1 MQSGFSLAGI
11 AMSYQIA
18 QKVHACTDPHDPP
31 AFVNNRARDVVDL
44 VLLKGLA
51 EETGSPDVAEIRL
64 AAEDIF
70 AVRAAEA
77 RQLGHLERGLPATV
91 VAYPHWRTDYES
103 AAKSA
108 GLELGLEDAVAV
120 VNSWLRAIGIGG

>member
-44 VLLKGLA
+44 VDG
-51 EETGSPDVAEIRL
+51 T
-64 AAEDIF
+64 
-70 AVRAAEA
+70 
-77 RQLGHLERGLPATV
+77 
-91 VAYPHWRTDYES
+91 
-103 AAKSA
+103 
-108 GLELGLEDAVAV
+108 
-120 VNSWLRAIGIGG
+120 GIGVNGDARTVQFK